1 MPDGSAARASHMPL
15 MSGKAAPLSRPTPW
29 RTVIVLCRKCGK
41 KRDGGFG
48 AKRKESLKAELRA
61 ALRAGGRRR
70 EVRVIEAGC
79 FGLCPK
85 RGVTALNATRPGV
98 IHVIP
103 VGTDGPEALQT
114 LFGGDGVESA

>member
-1 MPDGSAARASHMPL
+1 MAPHVRTMPEQTV
-15 MSGKAAPLSRPTPW
+15 PLSRPTPW
-29 RTVIVLCRKCGK
+29 RDIIIVCRKCGK

>member
-1 MPDGSAARASHMPL
+1 MRQEARRRVWGETEGESE
-15 MSGKAAPLSRPTPW
+15 SR
-29 RTVIVLCRKCGK
+29 VACGI
-41 KRDGGFG
+41 
-48 AKRKESLKAELRA
+48 
-61 ALRAGGRRR
+61 AGGRRR

>member
-1 MPDGSAARASHMPL
+1 MPL

-61 ALRAGGRRR
+61 A
-70 EVRVIEAGC
+70 GC